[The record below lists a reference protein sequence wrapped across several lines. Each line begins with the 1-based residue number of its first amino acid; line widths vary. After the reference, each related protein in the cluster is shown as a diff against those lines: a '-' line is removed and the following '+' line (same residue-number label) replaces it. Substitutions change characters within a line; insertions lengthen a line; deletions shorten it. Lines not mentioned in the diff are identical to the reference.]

1 MISVPEDSSM
11 GKVGRTP
18 FSLSRLKLTDFRNY
32 ASVDITLCA
41 GLNLA
46 IGPNGQGKT
55 NLLEAIFLLGTSRL
69 LRGSRDAEAV
79 RESAVRARVEGTL
92 AEFGTELAIE
102 LEAGTR
108 KRATLNGVGL
118 KRASDLM
125 GRLPVVAFSASDLP
139 VVAGQPTERRLFL
152 DLHLSQLYPAYREH
166 LTQYK
171 RALEQRNALLKLG
184 QERPVAAEVFES
196 WEALLAEHGACLR
209 DLRIAFLADVERE
222 ASRAHAELADGERL
236 GVTYG
241 AHDGGGSAET
251 LSALLAEQRR
261 SDIARGSTGVGPH
274 RDDLCLMIEGRE
286 ARHFGSQGQQ
296 RTAVV
301 SLKLAV
307 LACAERI
314 LGAPPLL
321 LLDDVFSDLD
331 KVRQNHLLERVRVCG
346 SQVLLTCT
354 DAAQVGSWALE
365 AGQVMRVLAGT
376 VTVE

>member
-1 MISVPEDSSM
+1 M
-11 GKVGRTP
+11 GKAVRAP
-18 FSLSRLKLTDFRNY
+18 FSLVRLRLTDFRNY
-32 ASVDITLCA
+32 ASVDVDLRE

-55 NLLEAIFLLGTSRL
+55 NLLEAIYLLGTSRL
-69 LRGSRDAEAV
+69 LRGTRDLEAV
-79 RESAVRARVEGTL
+79 REGTVRARAEGTL

-125 GRLPVVAFSASDLP
+125 GRLPVVAFSAADLP
-139 VVAGQPTERRLFL
+139 VVSGQPSERRLFL
-152 DLHLSQLYPAYREH
+152 DLHLAQLYPAYREH

-184 QERPVAAEVFES
+184 QDRSMPDELYES
-196 WEALLAEHGACLR
+196 WEALLADHGASLR
-209 DLRIAFLADVERE
+209 QFRRAFLEDFEPE
-222 ASRAHAELADGERL
+222 ARSAHAELAEGERL
-236 GVTYG
+236 GVTYDP
-241 AHDGGGSAET
+241 HDAGDTAD
-251 LSALLAEQRR
+251 ALAQSLAEHRR
-261 SDIARGSTGVGPH
+261 SEVARGTTGIGPH
-274 RDDLCLMIEGRE
+274 RDDLALTIEGRE

-307 LACAERI
+307 LACTERI
-314 LGAPPLL
+314 LGAPPIL

-331 KVRQNHLLERVRVCG
+331 KVRQSHLLERVRTGC

-354 DAAQVGSWALE
+354 DAAQVGSWAME
-365 AGQVMRVLAGT
+365 AGRVMRVLAGT
-376 VTVE
+376 VTIE